1 MLRMSSINV
10 RNNLKNI
17 LDKVS
22 SAYNEAPTVSRA
34 SKVPRLVAVSK
45 TKPKELIV
53 EAYEAGQRHFGEN
66 YVQELVDKSADPEL
80 LEKCPEI
87 KWHFIGTV
95 QSNKVA
101 KIVKTANL
109 DVVETVASQKLAE
122 KFQNSCQANKISD
135 LGVMIQVS
143 IFRISKKVT
152 DFS

>member
-1 MLRMSSINV
+1 MFKAGVKL
-10 RNNLKNI
+10 
-17 LDKVS
+17 LDAKGV
-22 SAYNEAPTVSRA
+22 
-34 SKVPRLVAVSK
+34 KK
-45 TKPKELIV
+45 
-53 EAYEAGQRHFGEN
+53 
-66 YVQELVDKSADPEL
+66 L

-143 IFRISKKVT
+143 IFEFQKSERFFVKSGKTCFIEQGIK
-152 DFS
+152 